1 MTTDEAYAL
10 LGLERGASRADVNTA
25 WRELAQMLHPDRYG
39 SNAKLRARAEQQMA
53 RVNEARDVLFKSCNA
68 SSRAAGSA
76 SDGSPAAIAHE
87 AEVRAGAAEVA
98 RIAVVTQART
108 VRERRAGYLKLVA
121 AGAIGSLLCSRLRGT
136 VGALG
141 FSISSALVVWC
152 AVDAIML
159 SSQLRALDTRAA
171 ELLKIRDRARA
182 IAREAHDL

>member
-53 RVNEARDVLFKSCNA
+53 RVNEARDVLLKGGA
-68 SSRAAGSA
+68 SRAAGPER
-76 SDGSPAAIAHE
+76 DGSPAAIAHE
-87 AEVRAGAAEVA
+87 AEVRAGAAEAA